1 DLVGFTDHEIELV
14 ALIARYHRKGPPKPT
29 HNDFANLSETE
40 QQLIIFLAGILR
52 IAIGLDRSHDGRVT
66 RLDVEIKKS
75 SVDITV
81 NTSLTQKDALDMN
94 LYAARERQQLL
105 ETALGV
111 PIMFVSGS
119 DD

>member
-1 DLVGFTDHEIELV
+1 
-14 ALIARYHRKGPPKPT
+14 
-29 HNDFANLSETE
+29 
-40 QQLIIFLAGILR
+40 LR
-52 IAIGLDRSHDGRVT
+52 VAIGLDRSHDGRVA